1 MSPLAQPGL
10 SVSGF
15 SGETLEVSLSALT
28 SEAETGAVSDEADA
42 DSLAYIIYT
51 SGSTGTPKG
60 VAVEHRQAAAFLS
73 GMQGQFPLTEED
85 IIVLK
90 SSFSST
96 LPSGNCFGGRCQAPP
111 CICFR
116 PAGRK
121 ILCG

>member
-1 MSPLAQPGL
+1 QPGL

-90 SSFSST
+90 SSFS
-96 LPSGNCFGGRCQAPP
+96 FDA
-111 CICFR
+111 
-116 PAGRK
+116 
-121 ILCG
+121 